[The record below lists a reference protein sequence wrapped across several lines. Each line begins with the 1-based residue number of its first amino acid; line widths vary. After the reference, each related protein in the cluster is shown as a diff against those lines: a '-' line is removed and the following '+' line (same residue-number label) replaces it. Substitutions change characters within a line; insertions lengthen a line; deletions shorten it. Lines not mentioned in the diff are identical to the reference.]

1 MSDFKKSFQDFLDNV
16 EQSVIQEQK
25 EVMFTLLRN
34 FILVTPQDESVAVA
48 HWTNTVDH
56 KDAPITG
63 KSDPNGSKAIID
75 GVTEIEKFK
84 KLGVITLTNPMPY
97 IMRIIEEGHS
107 KQTPPGTAS
116 AIIAQ
121 LETSFFSK

>member
-1 MSDFKKSFQDFLDNV
+1 MSDFKESFQEFLNDV
-16 EQSVIQEQK
+16 EKSVIQEQK
-25 EVMFTLLRN
+25 EQMFTLLRN

-48 HWTNTVDH
+48 HFSITIDY

-63 KSDPNGSKAIID
+63 KSDPNGVMAMTK
-75 GVTEIEKFK
+75 GLTEIEKFK
-84 KLGVITLTNPMPY
+84 ELGVITLTNPMPY
-97 IMRIIEEGHS
+97 NMRIIEEGHS

-121 LETSFFSK
+121 LEASFFSK